1 MKSFQ
6 FARFAL
12 LTLMCYGEKLDE
24 KTINDIEFAN
34 RSMIVY
40 SKKLSVLVFLPAIS
54 NYIFHERVMTAIEM
68 QQKQKELCVPL
79 INVRKQ
85 HRMQQ
90 NDTKESYVCSYLDS
104 LLNMKLPEE
113 GEEKPNWR
121 WDGNSLSQVS
131 ECWYRHNSNY
141 IAAELVKHQE
151 IQHKLSEEIES
162 VVRKGEE
169 IKEEDLQKM
178 SYLKGL
184 VSDWLRCYTPGH

>member
-1 MKSFQ
+1 VLHVLLQHLQTQLQSFADGTVITMKSFQ

-104 LLNMKLPEE
+104 FLNMKLPEE
-113 GEEKPNWR
+113 GERSLTEDEMVTLCPKFLNAGTDTTAITLPR
-121 WDGNSLSQVS
+121 NS
-131 ECWYRHNSNY
+131 
-141 IAAELVKHQE
+141 
-151 IQHKLSEEIES
+151 
-162 VVRKGEE
+162 
-169 IKEEDLQKM
+169 
-178 SYLKGL
+178 
-184 VSDWLRCYTPGH
+184 